1 MTTAT
6 IQPNLWGQPQRL
18 GSWKEMVRE
27 YLEEHPGATP
37 RQVVAYVWQETPA
50 VEEMV
55 TAMRAAPNAAA
66 TLAFLLSV
74 AVGVWRLADPP
85 RSAPPNVTPAIL
97 NPSIGAAPA
106 EPVAPASAG
115 ARPQEDAA
123 SVLMPPVVYVFP
135 TPTPSPH
142 QPRVLDTLQLTE
154 YTLPPVPTREA
165 WTGPL
170 PRPTATRALRG
181 GPLPTPQGA
190 TQ

>member
-1 MTTAT
+1 MSNIHLST
-6 IQPNLWGQPQRL
+6 RL
-18 GSWKEMVRE
+18 Q
-27 YLEEHPGATP
+27 
-37 RQVVAYVWQETPA
+37 QVVAQHDWQSQSPA
-50 VEEMV
+50 SPRRLPPG
-55 TAMRAAPNAAA
+55 ALWFAAA

-74 AVGVWRLADPP
+74 AVGLWRLADPP

>member
-74 AVGVWRLADPP
+74 AVGLWRLADPP

-115 ARPQEDAA
+115 ARPQEDVA
-123 SVLMPPVVYVFP
+123 
-135 TPTPSPH
+135 
-142 QPRVLDTLQLTE
+142 LQ
-154 YTLPPVPTREA
+154 A
-165 WTGPL
+165 GI
-170 PRPTATRALRG
+170 LRG
-181 GPLPTPQGA
+181 MAWPSERQAGDGVVTDYRIGGFEMAQLDAALKAWYAAQA
-190 TQ
+190 AQDRARRETQRQAQAAQMRWIA